1 MSDVNI
7 CETCGKSFPA
17 RALKDKLCPACAED
31 ALFQAQVINK
41 MFADVMAHFPGSEV
55 VTP

>member
-1 MSDVNI
+1 MSYVNI